1 MRLDNGNVEMKEMAN
16 MTKLANIKDI
26 EDLVE
31 IEKDRGKDLEEC
43 KDNGD
48 I

>member
-1 MRLDNGNVEMKEMAN
+1 MKEISIIA
-16 MTKLANIKDI
+16 KLANIKDI

-31 IEKDRGKDLEEC
+31 IEQDRGKDLIEDLEEC
-43 KDNGD
+43 KDNFD

>member
-1 MRLDNGNVEMKEMAN
+1 MDKGNVNMKEMAN
-16 MTKLANIKDI
+16 LAKLANIKDI